1 MDDDTLR
8 AEGDRLRDARAWAR
22 AAEAYAAH
30 LALRP
35 HARDIRVQ
43 LGHCLKEAGAVEEA
57 LGHYRTAEAASPE
70 DADIAVQMG
79 HALKLLGRPEDAA
92 AAYGEALL
100 RDPTRADAAGEIAGL
115 LNLLPVPETALLV
128 LGDVDAPGVH
138 ALPGAGFAAWD
149 ADATRFRWLPAGL
162 ALHRAATGALLP
174 APATA
179 PPRVAQ
185 GAAILLAGPLPAEAI
200 AALAPLVAARDA
212 RVALLATPGWT
223 ARAWSVA
230 ELLASVE
237 GSGDPAALADAA
249 RAAAALPPLPAPR
262 PGRAVTLG
270 TGPEAMPA
278 MEHGLGLLAPRS
290 GAWGS
295 VGTEGR
301 QLCTGS
307 AWIRLARPDSGPLRL
322 MVHVAATSPC
332 GVSAAC
338 GGAEASHRLDA
349 GEGRLLSLP
358 VPGGNGPLDVRLS
371 TDREGAVV
379 RALGVARETE
389 PAERL
394 ALQEALLFRRL
405 TG

>member
-1 MDDDTLR
+1 MDADALR

-30 LALRP
+30 LALQP
-35 HARDIRVQ
+35 DARDIRVQ

-70 DADIAVQMG
+70 DADIAVQIG
-79 HALKLLGRPEDAA
+79 HALKLLGRTEEAA
-92 AAYGEALL
+92 AAYSEALL

-115 LNLLPVPETALLV
+115 LSLLPVPETALLV
-128 LGDVDAPGVH
+128 LGDVDAPCVR
-138 ALPGAGFAAWD
+138 ALRGAGFAAWD
-149 ADATRFRWLPAGL
+149 ADAARLRWLPAGL
-162 ALHRAATGALLP
+162 AVHRAATGAPLP
-174 APATA
+174 ETA

-185 GAAILLAGPLPAEAI
+185 GAAILLAGPVPAEAV

-230 ELLASVE
+230 ELLASVR

-249 RAAAALPPLPAPR
+249 RAAAAPPPLPAPR

-295 VGTEGR
+295 AGTEGR
-301 QLCTGS
+301 RLRTGS
-307 AWIRLARPDSGPLRL
+307 AWIRLARPDPEPLRL
-322 MVHVAATSPC
+322 IIHVAATSPC

-338 GGAEASHRLDA
+338 GGAEASCRLDS
-349 GEGRLLSLP
+349 GEGRLLSLL

-379 RALGVARETE
+379 RALGVARERE